1 MWEAP
6 NHNITCMALHSS
18 EPPPPPSPPN
28 PLFLKK
34 GEVNFDY
41 LPQRRGSEKVKK
53 GGGSM
58 VQGQVFLKVGAGA
71 FPIYF
76 F

>member
-1 MWEAP
+1 M
-6 NHNITCMALHSS
+6 ILHAWHFIVRT
-18 EPPPPPSPPN
+18 PHPN

-41 LPQRRGSEKVKK
+41 LPQRGGGPEKIKK
-53 GGGSM
+53 GGGGSM
-58 VQGQVFLKVGAGA
+58 VQGPVFLKVGAGA